1 MAQDIISKGRQGW
14 TVSYWQ
20 DLLNKKGGYN
30 LDVDG
35 IFGDATEKA
44 VRDFQAKNGLKIDGI
59 IGSETIKAI
68 QNAKDYVTPPKA
80 TDTPY
85 EYTPFE
91 YKEFEKSD
99 DTLAAEKNKTEAEN
113 AVANYGD
120 YSYSKEDTFADIMDK
135 ILNREEFS
143 YDFNADALYQQYK
156 DKYIKQ
162 GKLAMQ
168 DTIGQ
173 ASAMTGGYGNSYA
186 QSVGQQAYQSHLE
199 NLNDIIP
206 ELYSMAYDRYNQEG
220 QDLYNQYNM
229 LSQDKAM
236 DYSMWGDKYNRLV
249 GDRDYWGTE
258 ANNSY
263 NKDRGEYETDR
274 TFEQTNHN
282 TEEGYKYQS
291 WADAVDQE
299 RWEKDYDL
307 SKRQVDMAEEEWG
320 YKKKAYETETNNS
333 NNTIKNNTS
342 PKVEDD
348 EPVVTPT
355 KSNKTDSFIGTHS
368 TKDEFMA
375 RGDKSYKEFL
385 AYIES
390 EIEKAEGDLS
400 DEELL
405 YLINYYGLS

>member
-85 EYTPFE
+85 EYTPFK

-390 EIEKAEGDLS
+390 EIKKAEGDLS